1 LVDFIRDFSGYVDNL
16 LAPEKRATNPS
27 SSDIINGF
35 GLENDNQYN
44 EFQSDSSASDNTAN
58 ASLSFGIDIGFKFSK
73 LPWTVNECVRTHL
86 TCAVSVVSEVNG
98 CR

>member
-1 LVDFIRDFSGYVDNL
+1 MAAGN
-16 LAPEKRATNPS
+16 NPS

-58 ASLSFGIDIGFKFSK
+58 AKNTNLKAIINNKLLTFGAISALLLF
-73 LPWTVNECVRTHL
+73 
-86 TCAVSVVSEVNG
+86 
-98 CR
+98 

>member
-1 LVDFIRDFSGYVDNL
+1 MR
-16 LAPEKRATNPS
+16 

-58 ASLSFGIDIGFKFSK
+58 AKNTNLKAIIN
-73 LPWTVNECVRTHL
+73 P
-86 TCAVSVVSEVNG
+86 
-98 CR
+98 